1 MLPYIAVLTSA
12 IGVKRRFEGRKL
24 SLRCWPLL
32 GVKTTAS
39 GSWNAVVNA
48 PIKNTAFLDVKD
60 CIEIL
65 MPADSETEWWS

>member
-1 MLPYIAVLTSA
+1 M
-12 IGVKRRFEGRKL
+12 
-24 SLRCWPLL
+24 RCWPLP

-60 CIEIL
+60 CIEII